1 MDGDKVIIYNA
12 GRRRLSRAVIL
23 WGSVLILVVLLTW
36 ISWFALHRS
45 HQSHQLQTSLTTASK
60 DLANGRS
67 NEALSILQSVTADA
81 HTKTQKHELYQLIIA
96 ASSSSGDVQEAI
108 KYYGLDNQLGPNYI
122 DANASNLGLLYL
134 EESQYRQAVT
144 QFKIALP
151 YLESQERH
159 GSKQNRVSIG
169 QEMSYIMGNLQ
180 YAESHQ

>member
-12 GRRRLSRAVIL
+12 GRRPLSRAVIL
-23 WGSVLILVVLLTW
+23 WGMVLILVILLTG
-36 ISWFALHRS
+36 IFWFILHRS
-45 HQSHQLQTSLTTASK
+45 QQSHQLQTSLTSARK

-67 NEALSILQSVTADA
+67 NEALSTLQNVMADA
-81 HTKTQKHELYQLIIA
+81 HTKTQKHELYQLIVA
-96 ASSSSGDVQEAI
+96 ASSSSGDVQGAI
-108 KYYGLDNQLGPNYI
+108 KYYGLDNQLDPNYT

-134 EESQYRQAVT
+134 EESQYQQAVT

-151 YLESQERH
+151 YLESQEQH
-159 GSKQNRVSIG
+159 ASKQNRVSIG